1 MKFTSCQYPHHIPLC
16 FSDLYRDLT
25 ILLSVEPIVQ
35 IQPLSLSSLLCMCAQ
50 SFLFNMKQS
59 THFFLAFPLSL
70 HVKKL
75 PQVISDPSPKSI
87 CFLILSLFSLS
98 EAFHTIDH
106 SLIIKILSSLYFYD
120 TGYFGF
126 SLTYLFTSLLFLLQI
141 QSHLFFQETFFKFVP
156 SPSYTYVKTKR
167 HYPSQCLDLS
177 PQQIDS
183 QIKCLY
189 HRPNL

>member
-1 MKFTSCQYPHHIPLC
+1 MKFTRCQYPHHTTLC
-16 FSDLYRDLT
+16 FSNICRDLI
-25 ILLSVEPIVQ
+25 ILLSMEPIVQ
-35 IQPLSLSSLLCMCAQ
+35 IQPLPLSSLLCMCAQ

-59 THFFLAFPLSL
+59 THFFLAFTISL
-70 HVKKL
+70 HVKNL

-126 SLTYLFTSLLFLLQI
+126 PLTYLFTSVLSPLQI
-141 QSHLFFQETFFKFVP
+141 QSHLFFQEPFFKVC
-156 SPSYTYVKTKR
+156 
-167 HYPSQCLDLS
+167 SQSL
-177 PQQIDS
+177 
-183 QIKCLY
+183 LY
-189 HRPNL
+189 LC